1 MHVTATKN
9 VDLLREILEEKAQ
22 NPNNLQSAPTANLFP
37 NYPSQQEK
45 YREQLNYALLIA
57 ISNNSCE
64 MVDLLL
70 SAGAGVSQ
78 FNEWYP
84 LVISAVDHDNA
95 ELLKLLM
102 KHGSDPN
109 ASRHDGSGL
118 HAIARKATPSVEHPC
133 SSEVSNTFRHAEILL
148 EAGADVNL
156 KSKLEGS
163 TPLHE
168 AVRYGHI
175 QAVEY
180 FLNKGADVNMKDETA
195 MRTPLHWAAS
205 AGNIEIA
212 KILIDKGADL
222 LAGDK
227 DSNVPWMLAMKN
239 NFGSLARLLC
249 SFHDVNITDSR
260 DRTPLHAACTA
271 GCEQSAEILLKEGAN
286 FNAVDKFGNTPLI
299 EAANGKCKI
308 VELLLTRPHI
318 NVNHQN
324 NDGLAAI
331 HRAVNKLANTT
342 PNPDLGVHDKYS
354 KSAMKTVNL
363 LCAKGADVNMLN
375 GNGEA
380 LVVNHT
386 TNPIVFN
393 RLVEAGATLN
403 TVNRNGENV
412 LTQAVVR
419 DCDDEQTEFTELILN
434 SNSDVE
440 RLSRTV
446 YNNLTP
452 LQYAISRQNTHL
464 VKLLINSG
472 AETSHLTAWLN
483 NDESGKA
490 AFNEM
495 PNDVKILI
503 DSRTKC
509 IDLMEMARSAVLRQM
524 GHKNVPEKIKELM
537 IPRSL
542 QKFLDYKVY
551 FSWRSEQEITFNEK
565 L

>member
-1 MHVTATKN
+1 
-9 VDLLREILEEKAQ
+9 
-22 NPNNLQSAPTANLFP
+22 
-37 NYPSQQEK
+37 
-45 YREQLNYALLIA
+45 
-57 ISNNSCE
+57 

-78 FNEWYP
+78 FNGWYP
-84 LVISAVDHDNA
+84 LVINAVDQDNV

-109 ASRHDGSGL
+109 VSRHDGSGL
-118 HAIARKATPSVEHPC
+118 HAIARKAPSSVEQPC
-133 SSEVSNTFRHAEILL
+133 SSEVSNSLRLAEILL

-168 AVRYGHI
+168 AVRYWHL
-175 QAVEY
+175 QAVEF
-180 FLNKGADVNMKDETA
+180 FLSKGADVNMKDDTA

-205 AGNIEIA
+205 AGNIDIA
-212 KILIDKGADL
+212 KILIENGADL
-222 LAGDK
+222 LVGDK
-227 DSNVPWMLAMKN
+227 DSNVPWMLAMKS

-249 SFHDVNITDSR
+249 SFHDVNVTDSR

-271 GCEQSAEILLKEGAN
+271 GCEQSVEILLKEGAN
-286 FNAVDKFGNTPLI
+286 FNAMDKFGNTPLI
-299 EAANGKCKI
+299 EAANGKCKM
-308 VELLLTRPHI
+308 VELLLSRSHI
-318 NVNHQN
+318 NVNHKN

-331 HRAVNKLANTT
+331 HRAVNKLAHTT
-342 PNPDLGVHDKYS
+342 PNPDLGVNDKYS

-363 LCAKGADVNMLN
+363 LCAKGADVNMLD

-380 LVVNHT
+380 LVVNHA

-393 RLVEAGATLN
+393 RLVEAGANLN
-403 TVNRNGENV
+403 IVNRNGDNV

-419 DCDDEQTEFTELILN
+419 DCGDEQTECTEMLLN

-446 YNNLTP
+446 HNNLTP
-452 LQYAISRQNTHL
+452 LQYAILRQNTEL

-472 AETSHLTAWLN
+472 AETSHLTTWLN
-483 NDESGKA
+483 NDEIGKV
-490 AFNEM
+490 AFNEL
-495 PNDVKILI
+495 PNDIKTLI

-524 GHKNVPEKIKELM
+524 GHKKVPEKIKELM

-542 QKFLDYKVY
+542 QKFLDYKIY
-551 FSWRSEQEITFNEK
+551 ISWRSE
-565 L
+565 